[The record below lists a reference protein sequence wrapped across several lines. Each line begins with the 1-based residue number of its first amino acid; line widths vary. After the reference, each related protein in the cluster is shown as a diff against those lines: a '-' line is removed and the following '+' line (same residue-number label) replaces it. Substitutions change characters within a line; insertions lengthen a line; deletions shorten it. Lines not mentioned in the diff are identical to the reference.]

1 VRLVNPLKTYRA
13 GCSSK
18 FRLEHSFV
26 KERAIESRSKR
37 RVESKGIT
45 CTFLPSHRKTWRKVD
60 IQNLE
65 NNRMSTQEHWIISN
79 TVM

>member
-1 VRLVNPLKTYRA
+1 MRLVNPLKTYRA

-37 RVESKGIT
+37 RVESKRNHVHI
-45 CTFLPSHRKTWRKVD
+45 PSKPPE
-60 IQNLE
+60 NLE
-65 NNRMSTQEHWIISN
+65 EGGYSEP
-79 TVM
+79 